1 MNRLNKVFLSVML
14 LLVSIVWLQYR
25 RMERLTKER
34 DRFSMNN
41 TALLSDIK
49 RIQSDSATMALDV
62 KVLRLTMDEY
72 KKFRTK
78 DTEKIKE
85 LGMRIK
91 HLEAAARHEVE
102 VQAPIDAVIRD
113 TFIVRDTIPL
123 LRQKIEMTTPYI
135 KLTGF
140 IEKNR
145 LTGDIRMP
153 VTLNQAIWIEYKG
166 WWFWKRVKAIHQMIS
181 SDNPYAEIKY
191 SEYIQIEK

>member
-72 KKFRTK
+72 NLNSAT
-78 DTEKIKE
+78 
-85 LGMRIK
+85 
-91 HLEAAARHEVE
+91 
-102 VQAPIDAVIRD
+102 
-113 TFIVRDTIPL
+113 L
-123 LRQKIEMTTPYI
+123 L
-135 KLTGF
+135 
-140 IEKNR
+140 
-145 LTGDIRMP
+145 
-153 VTLNQAIWIEYKG
+153 
-166 WWFWKRVKAIHQMIS
+166 
-181 SDNPYAEIKY
+181 
-191 SEYIQIEK
+191 

>member
-91 HLEAAARHEVE
+91 HLEAAARH
-102 VQAPIDAVIRD
+102 
-113 TFIVRDTIPL
+113 
-123 LRQKIEMTTPYI
+123 
-135 KLTGF
+135 G
-140 IEKNR
+140 
-145 LTGDIRMP
+145 
-153 VTLNQAIWIEYKG
+153 
-166 WWFWKRVKAIHQMIS
+166 
-181 SDNPYAEIKY
+181 SDRCRYP
-191 SEYIQIEK
+191 

>member
-153 VTLNQAIWIEYKG
+153 VTLNQAIWI
-166 WWFWKRVKAIHQMIS
+166 
-181 SDNPYAEIKY
+181 AEQDACKY
-191 SEYIQIEK
+191 CQ

>member
-102 VQAPIDAVIRD
+102 VRAPIDAVIRD
-113 TFIVRDTIPL
+113 TFIVRDTTPL
-123 LRQKIEMTTPYI
+123 LRQKVEMTTPYI

-166 WWFWKRVKAIHQMIS
+166 WWFWKRAKAIHQMIS

>member
-1 MNRLNKVFLSVML
+1 MIKNSYVIIIASPKLSQIRLDEVIGRRGLLVEDLSQNRETNRAALCCWKKVIWMNSCGSSPKNPYLMNRLNKVFLSVML

-123 LRQKIEMTTPYI
+123 LRQKL
-135 KLTGF
+135 K
-140 IEKNR
+140 
-145 LTGDIRMP
+145 
-153 VTLNQAIWIEYKG
+153 
-166 WWFWKRVKAIHQMIS
+166 
-181 SDNPYAEIKY
+181 
-191 SEYIQIEK
+191 

>member
-140 IEKNR
+140 IE
-145 LTGDIRMP
+145 P
-153 VTLNQAIWIEYKG
+153 
-166 WWFWKRVKAIHQMIS
+166 
-181 SDNPYAEIKY
+181 
-191 SEYIQIEK
+191 